1 MPRRRLFARR
11 TLRAPRELAVRGRE
25 RAAPLVE
32 EAAQRSR
39 TSARERARRLL
50 TSGRSIV
57 QVTLAATL
65 AWLVATELLDHPR
78 PFFAPVS
85 AIVTLGVTL
94 GERPKR
100 AIELALG
107 VALGIAVADLFII
120 FLGTGTAQL
129 ALVVFLA
136 MSAALLLG
144 RGELF
149 ATQAAVSAAL
159 VATLEPPSDGVS
171 FARFLDALV
180 GGSIALATSALVLPA
195 DPVALVRSAANRVL
209 RELAGTLDDIAD
221 ALSHRDHDGAHD
233 ALVRA
238 RGLDPAARALGESV
252 TVARQNVRWGAPRR
266 GVRPLVETYAAASAQ
281 IDLAVRDVR
290 VLARAGM
297 RSIEL
302 DDNVPGDVVDAIR
315 ELAGAARELEAV
327 EHPESAPRVHDRVA
341 RAAGAAT
348 TVLMRTGNLSVN
360 VIVGQVRA
368 TAVDL
373 LRAAGLGYDEAV
385 SAVREA
391 ADEAEERASG

>member
-1 MPRRRLFARR
+1 MPRRRLPVRR
-11 TLRAPRELAVRGRE
+11 PLRAPRELALRGRE

-39 TSARERARRLL
+39 TSARARARRLL
-50 TSGRSIV
+50 TSGRTIV

-65 AWLVATELLDHPR
+65 AWLVATELLGHPR

-94 GERPKR
+94 GERPRR

-120 FLGTGTAQL
+120 LLGTGTAQL

-159 VATLEPPSDGVS
+159 VATLEPPSDGVT

-209 RELAGTLDDIAD
+209 GELAATLENVAQVLDDHDLEAARE
-221 ALSHRDHDGAHD
+221 AL
-233 ALVRA
+233 LRA
-238 RGLDPAARALGESV
+238 RGLDPAARALGDSV
-252 TVARQNVRWGAPRR
+252 TIARQAVRWGAPRR
-266 GVRPLVETYAAASAQ
+266 GVRDLVETYAAASAQ

-290 VLARAGM
+290 VLARGTIRAV
-297 RSIEL
+297 EL
-302 DDNVPGDVVDAIR
+302 DDNVPAEVTDAIR
-315 ELAGAARELEAV
+315 ELAGAVRELEAI

-341 RAAGAAT
+341 RAAGVAT
-348 TVLMRTGNLSVN
+348 SVLMRTGNLSVN
-360 VIVGQVRA
+360 VLVGQVRA
-368 TAVDL
+368 TAVDV

-385 SAVREA
+385 SAVRA
-391 ADEAEERASG
+391 ATDEAEERASG